1 MVSAEKQWL
10 VISDQWSV
18 VSDQWLDRQGSVVN
32 FPGHQEE
39 GGFMVEKQR
48 TSIRSYRDLK
58 VWQRS
63 MDLTVRTYELTR
75 RFPAEE
81 KYGLISQMRRAAAS
95 APANIAEGQA
105 RRSKKEFLQML
116 GIARG
121 SLAELETFVTLSE
134 RLSLIQSET
143 SDSLL
148 KECAE
153 LNRMMNGLMR
163 ALSNRE

>member
-1 MVSAEKQWL
+1 MVCGIGRKAVVSGL
-10 VISDQWSV
+10 WSV
-18 VSDQWLDRQGSVVN
+18 VCGLWSVVCGLWSVAN
-32 FPGHQEE
+32 SPGNQEE
-39 GGFMVEKQR
+39 GGSMVEKQG

-105 RRSKKEFLQML
+105 RRSKKGFLQML

-148 KECAE
+148 
-153 LNRMMNGLMR
+153 NRVRG
-163 ALSNRE
+163 A